1 MFPAGKVTSAQMDSF
16 TVQSG
21 QSVDMEG
28 WLQFGKVWLADTSA
42 TAGKP
47 QENLDFFL
55 FHQGEDIYVLGFLPN
70 YKSVLPA
77 EDLKGSA
84 PAARSGEGQTYLVK
98 GFLGGT
104 VSIPLGGM
112 FPVPL
117 PILQVTSIERKK

>member
-1 MFPAGKVTSAQMDSF
+1 
-16 TVQSG
+16 
-21 QSVDMEG
+21 MEG

-42 TAGKP
+42 APGEP

-55 FHQGEDIYVLGFLPN
+55 FHYGEDIYVLGFLPD
-70 YKSVLPA
+70 YQYVLPA

-84 PAARSGEGQTYLVK
+84 PAARSGEGQTYLVR